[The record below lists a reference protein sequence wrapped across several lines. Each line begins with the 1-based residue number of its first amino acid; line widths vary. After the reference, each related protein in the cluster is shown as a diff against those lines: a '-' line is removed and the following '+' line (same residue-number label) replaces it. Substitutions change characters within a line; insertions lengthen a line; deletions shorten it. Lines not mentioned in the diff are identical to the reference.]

1 MILNTNGSL
10 KKKIKN
16 KNSVHDKKSGSFET
30 KKIKNKKP
38 TANKRLTVI
47 LVF

>member
-10 KKKIKN
+10 K
-16 KNSVHDKKSGSFET
+16 